1 MLQRRY
7 SQRRRRPVSGLSF
20 DSQRRWSATIESILT
35 PPTIIELDPVLLA
48 EIEPSESVTEL
59 TEDPQGYQTS
69 TRESTEDLPG
79 EQASTPA
86 HESSLIVDWEKPRD
100 PNNPM
105 EWSTT
110 RKVLS
115 IMLVSLATLN
125 RYVSGTIIPNVFK
138 SDVHSSLATTITAP
152 GVPVMMAEFRNHDEQ
167 LGSLSTSIF
176 VIASIF
182 GPFMFA
188 PLR

>member
-1 MLQRRY
+1 MSEEKY

-20 DSQRRWSATIESILT
+20 DSRKRWSATIESILT
-35 PPTIIELDPVLLA
+35 PPTIIELDPDLLA
-48 EIEPSESVTEL
+48 EIEPSGSLREP
-59 TEDPQGYQTS
+59 TEDSP
-69 TRESTEDLPG
+69 E
-79 EQASTPA
+79 EQASTHA
-86 HESSLIVDWEKPRD
+86 HESSLLVDWEKPRD

-105 EWSTT
+105 EWSTS

-125 RYVSGTIIPNVFK
+125 RHVSRHISNTFN
-138 SDVHSSLATTITAP
+138 SNLYSSLATTITAP
-152 GVPVMMAEFRNHDEQ
+152 GVPVMMAEFRSQDEQ